1 MMSECSSIIGEII
14 DACCCAKKKLVNL
27 VEKSYSKWQF
37 SPKLGNNGSEILKLL
52 AIQENS

>member
-14 DACCCAKKKLVNL
+14 DACCCAKKMLVNL
-27 VEKSYSKWQF
+27 IQKSYSKWQF
-37 SPKLGNNGSEILKLL
+37 SPKLGNNGSEILKLP